1 MIVSFKIAKT
11 LNSNHQRIEITKNG
25 AAQLLKTR
33 TADFLEEVKT
43 EEVLIDVQYSGV
55 NFADILMRLGVY
67 RDAPSKPF
75 IPGYEISG
83 TVIRVGTA
91 VTKFAPGDKVM
102 AGSRF
107 GGYVNKIRLPEWQ
120 VMKLP
125 EGFSLE
131 EGAALPVNFIT
142 AYIAFHEFGRVRK
155 GDKVLIDCA
164 TGGVGVMFLQM
175 CRQVGTQ
182 AFGLT
187 SSPHKKEF
195 ITSFGANAYTWDE
208 FSKSEQSDFD
218 FILNSSGGKT
228 LKSHYELLSKSGKLC
243 CIGMQS
249 MVKNGKGN
257 FFSMLRSAL
266 AAPWYPIL
274 KLVMESKSV
283 SGFNALKYFDDDA
296 WMKKHLPQVEQTTIR
311 PHIGSVFKAEDVASA
326 HECLEQRK
334 SKGKVLLHWD

>member
-1 MIVSFKIAKT
+1 M
-11 LNSNHQRIEITKNG
+11 NSTYHCIEIAKNG
-25 AAQLLKTR
+25 AAQLLKTK
-33 TADFLEEVKT
+33 TADFSEEIQDD
-43 EEVLIDVQYSGV
+43 EVLIDVQYSGV

-67 RDAPSKPF
+67 RDAPAKPF
-75 IPGYEISG
+75 VPGYEISG
-83 TVIRVGTA
+83 IVTKVGTE
-91 VTKFAPGDKVM
+91 VTKFKMGDKVM

-107 GGYVNKIRLPEWQ
+107 GGYVNKIKLPDWQ
-120 VMKLP
+120 VLKLP
-125 EGFSLE
+125 GGFTLE

-175 CRQVGTQ
+175 CQQVGAQ

-208 FSKSEQSDFD
+208 FGESDESDFD

-228 LKSHYELLSKSGKLC
+228 LKDHYKLLSKSGKLC

-257 FFSMLRSAL
+257 FFSMIRSAL
-266 AAPWYPIL
+266 AAPWFPIL

-283 SGFNALKYFDDDA
+283 SGFNALKYFDDDT
-296 WMKKHLPQVEQTTIR
+296 WMKKHLPQVEQTEIR
-311 PHIGSVFKAEDVASA
+311 PYIGNVFKAEDVASA

-334 SKGKVLLHWD
+334 SKGKVLLQWN